1 MQNWNEHEEVSK
13 LRTHPIYGGSDQYDP
28 TSTFKPRDF
37 FIDYPRIQ
45 LHQVQKLHQVQTK
58 QDAQEIINIQILT
71 SYKTDSGAVL

>member
-45 LHQVQKLHQVQTK
+45 LHQVQTK
-58 QDAQEIINIQILT
+58 QEAQEIINTQILT